1 MSCHHSSHRSYIYE
15 ILNEMHDACIGQNSS
30 YIFNTFKLYLL
41 MSEFSQNAELAK
53 AGEEYIANFV
63 HGTHLMAI
71 WR

>member
-1 MSCHHSSHRSYIYE
+1 
-15 ILNEMHDACIGQNSS
+15 MHDACIGQNSS